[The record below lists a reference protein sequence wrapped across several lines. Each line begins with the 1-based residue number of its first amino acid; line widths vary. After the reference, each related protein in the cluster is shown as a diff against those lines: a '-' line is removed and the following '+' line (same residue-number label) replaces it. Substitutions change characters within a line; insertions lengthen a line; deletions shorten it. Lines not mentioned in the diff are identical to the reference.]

1 MKISTII
8 ASKSRLQRKR
18 GAEGT
23 RTMSTQRF
31 MWNYGTS
38 KNLKGLEARSHQI
51 LDGPIGVG
59 VLYIHSENG

>member
-1 MKISTII
+1 MKIWTII

-38 KNLKGLEARSHQI
+38 KKPKGLEAR
-51 LDGPIGVG
+51 
-59 VLYIHSENG
+59 

>member
-1 MKISTII
+1 MKIWTII

-23 RTMSTQRF
+23 RAMSTQRF

-38 KNLKGLEARSHQI
+38 KKPKGLEARYHQI
-51 LDGPIGVG
+51 LDGTH
-59 VLYIHSENG
+59 LYTQRMDK